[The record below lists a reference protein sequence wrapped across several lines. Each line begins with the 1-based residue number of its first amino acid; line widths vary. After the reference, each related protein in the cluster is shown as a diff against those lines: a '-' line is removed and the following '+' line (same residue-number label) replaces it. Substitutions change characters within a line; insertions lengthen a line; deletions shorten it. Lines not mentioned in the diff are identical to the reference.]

1 MPNKSKFLEGGLM
14 SKETTYQPGTWSI
27 GSSIAMELDVALSY
41 ITKHRTLPVP
51 RDILGVKEAI
61 PDDWLVAW
69 NELWGKPENYQSVL
83 ETSARLAGVVEG
95 DDYANA
101 TLTIRELTIETALE
115 NLTLQTRALGLSPD
129 LNSPPA
135 ESLQDLYEQQMIFA
149 YTQIGMD
156 VSRESEVTR
165 RARHE
170 VANAI
175 RVISG
180 GDLHTRFWQL
190 LDRFYYESYRSWRGT
205 RVEAMNQL
213 TMRAR
218 TALGSQDKLSDINWL
233 PAQSPMLRLSELYDA
248 VIQGNLHVFFW
259 VEPFGLTDSWSLAPG
274 YVAVS
279 FAEAGSLYEDFQTLA
294 DDVAGRAKALGDP
307 TRLIILRII
316 RNFGMINTDIANFLG
331 ISRPTVSV
339 HAKILR
345 EAGLIQS
352 RQEGR
357 LVRHELVAS
366 EVRRLFRDLENFL
379 DLTEE

>member
-1 MPNKSKFLEGGLM
+1 MNQ
-14 SKETTYQPGTWSI
+14 ETPYRPGTWSI
-27 GSSIAMELDVALSY
+27 GRSIALELDVALSY
-41 ITKHRTLPVP
+41 ITKHRVLPVP
-51 RDILGVKEAI
+51 RDILGFTETI
-61 PDDWLVAW
+61 PGDWLVAW
-69 NELWGKPENYQSVL
+69 NELWGNPETYQFVL
-83 ETSARLAGVVEG
+83 ETSARLAGVIDG
-95 DDYANA
+95 DDYASV
-101 TLTIRELTIETALE
+101 TLAIRELTVETALE
-115 NLTLQTRALGLSPD
+115 NLALRTKALGLFPD
-129 LNSPPA
+129 SNLPPV
-135 ESLQDLYEQQMIFA
+135 ERLQDLYEQQMILA

-156 VSRESEVTR
+156 VSHESEVIR
-165 RARHE
+165 RVRHE
-170 VANAI
+170 IANAV
-175 RVISG
+175 RVIAG

-190 LDRFYYESYRSWRGT
+190 LDRFYYETYRLWRAT
-205 RVEAMNQL
+205 RVETMDQL
-213 TMRAR
+213 TLRAR

-233 PAQSPMLRLSELYDA
+233 PTQSPILRLAELHEA

-274 YVAVS
+274 HVAVS

-294 DDVAGRAKALGDP
+294 EDVAGRAKALGDP

>member
-1 MPNKSKFLEGGLM
+1 MNE
-14 SKETTYQPGTWSI
+14 ETAFQPGTWSI
-27 GSSIAMELDVALSY
+27 GRSILMELDVALSY
-41 ITKHRTLPVP
+41 VTKHRTLPVP
-51 RDILGVKEAI
+51 REIQGVAETI
-61 PDDWLVAW
+61 PDDWLFAW

-83 ETSARLAGVVEG
+83 EACARLVGVIEG
-95 DDYANA
+95 DDYANV

-115 NLTLQTRALGLSPD
+115 NLALQTKTLGLSPNLD
-129 LNSPPA
+129 LPPV
-135 ESLQDLYEQQMIFA
+135 ESLQDLYEQQMILA

-156 VSRESEVTR
+156 VSRESEVVRRTR
-165 RARHE
+165 YE
-170 VANAI
+170 IANAI
-175 RVISG
+175 RVIAG

-190 LDRFYYESYRSWRGT
+190 LDRFYYETYRSWRET
-205 RVEAMNQL
+205 RIEAMDQL

-218 TALGSQDKLSDINWL
+218 TALGSQDQLLDIDWL
-233 PAQSPMLRLSELYDA
+233 PAQSPMLRLPELHDA
-248 VIQGNLHVFFW
+248 VTQGNLHVFFW
-259 VEPFGLTDSWSLAPG
+259 VEPFGLTDSWSLVPG
-274 YVAVS
+274 YLAVS

-352 RQEGR
+352 RQDGR